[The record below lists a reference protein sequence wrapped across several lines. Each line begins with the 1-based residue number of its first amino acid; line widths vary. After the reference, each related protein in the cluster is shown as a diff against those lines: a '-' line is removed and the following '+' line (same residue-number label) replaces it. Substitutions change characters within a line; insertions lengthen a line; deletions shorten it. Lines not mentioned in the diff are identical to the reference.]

1 MVCLEESYGNVEIRQ
16 GRVFPSE
23 GPGQGRLPERLT
35 VEQVPG
41 RDEGELCSHVEGQH
55 SRPETASA
63 KTQRCPAH

>member
-16 GRVFPSE
+16 GGVFLSE
-23 GPGQGRLPERLT
+23 RPGQGRLPERLT

-41 RDEGELCSHVEGQH
+41 GDEGELCSHVEGQH

>member
-16 GRVFPSE
+16 GGVFPSE

-41 RDEGELCSHVEGQH
+41 EDEGELCSHVEGQH
-55 SRPETASA
+55 SRPETVSA